1 MLEPAMDYFERY
13 LQVAPFS
20 HALWRSQ
27 EAKYI
32 SRINTRRPILD
43 VGCGF
48 GEFAGVF
55 FDQSVEMGVDVN
67 KQDLIQAAGRARYSK
82 LILSDARHLP
92 FENNT
97 FHTVLAVSTL
107 EHIRSAHQVM
117 TEIYR
122 VLKKGGT
129 LIFSVPTSEIKSHFT
144 VARFFRYLGLSFLED
159 AYVNGFHKAFKH
171 ETVLSNDEWLMMVKD
186 AGFTLVSCEGTISKR
201 QLRWYEFGLPFALPT
216 QLFRTLLGKRLPFSP
231 AIRISFLVWLF
242 QSILDDTSMTNA
254 NVLIIGRKS

>member
-1 MLEPAMDYFERY
+1 MDYFERY
-13 LQVAPFS
+13 IQVAPFS

-27 EAKYI
+27 EAKFI
-32 SRINTRRPILD
+32 SRKATKRPILD

-67 KQDLIQAAGRARYSK
+67 RKDLIQASGRARYSK

-97 FHTVLAVSTL
+97 FNTVLSVSTL
-107 EHIRSAHQVM
+107 EHIRSVHQVIS
-117 TEIYR
+117 EIYR

-129 LIFSVPTSEIKSHFT
+129 LIFSVPTSEIKAHFT
-144 VARFFRYLGLSFLED
+144 VASFFKRIDLSLLAD
-159 AYVNGFHKAFKH
+159 AYVNGFHTVFKH
-171 ETVLSNDEWLMMVKD
+171 ENLLSKDEWLMMVKD

-201 QLRWYEFGLPFALPT
+201 QLMWYEFGLPFALPT
-216 QLFRTLLGKRLPFSP
+216 QLFRALFGKRLPFSP
-231 AIRISFLVWLF
+231 AVRISFLVWMF
-242 QSILDDTSMTNA
+242 QSILDDTSLTNS
-254 NVLIIGRKS
+254 NVIVVGRKP